1 MLVQR
6 RTPMTDFERFFAP
19 VGNIAH
25 EEREVTTKPRVRVS
39 EVEDTLN
46 FVVEL
51 PGVDKSTMKLV
62 VNDENVLTLTASR
75 TIAESEEERLMIDEL
90 SSVDYKRSFIIPNK
104 FEIEKIDAN
113 FKNGMLMIS
122 IPKKET
128 LKPKTINIK

>member
-6 RTPMTDFERFFAP
+6 RTPMSDFERFFAP
-19 VGNIAH
+19 VGNMQP
-25 EEREVTTKPRVRVS
+25 EEREMTTKPKVRVS

-51 PGVDKSTMKLV
+51 PGVDKSTMKLL
-62 VNDENVLTLTASR
+62 VNDENVMTLTASR
-75 TIAESEEERLMIDEL
+75 TIAENEKERLMIDEL
-90 SSVDYKRSFIIPNK
+90 SSLDFKRSFIIPTK
-104 FEIEKIDAN
+104 YETEKIDAN

>member
-62 VNDENVLTLTASR
+62 VNDENVMTLSASR
-75 TIAESEEERLMIDEL
+75 TIAENEDERLMIDEL
-90 SSVDYKRSFIIPNK
+90 SSADYKRSFIIPTK
-104 FEIEKIDAN
+104 FETEKIDAN

>member
-62 VNDENVLTLTASR
+62 VNDENVMTLSASR
-75 TIAESEEERLMIDEL
+75 TIAENEDERLMIDEL
-90 SSVDYKRSFIIPNK
+90 SSADYKRSFIIPTK
-104 FEIEKIDAN
+104 FETQKIDAN

>member
-6 RTPMTDFERFFAP
+6 RTPVTDFERFFAP

-75 TIAESEEERLMIDEL
+75 TIAESEDERLMIDEL

-104 FEIEKIDAN
+104 FETEKIDAN